1 MTDAI
6 LTTRLRFSAQAHV
19 GMAGLGRND
28 RWLIRQVLD
37 DFTSGDLP
45 LGRIHLTSDRSPNGE
60 LWHLAS
66 VVVRD
71 GLRALINIT
80 PADDIMPERYQV
92 LGILTAE
99 SDLVAD
105 TQTLLN
111 RLVGQRPVACPASV
125 ARRAVT
131 LASGVAGSSRTHLN
145 GEWLAI
151 LAGSPEEGIT
161 LSSRQQACLA
171 AGFLLA
177 AIRMRVRDLARP
189 AWRPVDWLLRTEP
202 RTNGLI
208 SVVVGAQAIYIVGD
222 GGLSALVTEVWEPC
236 GIAGAAM
243 YVLSRW
249 LRRVRGI
256 EVAAAEREPG
266 DE

>member
-1 MTDAI
+1 MIDQRPKQQSEHAKYGGAAGLGSDAI

-105 TQTLLN
+105 TQTLL
-111 RLVGQRPVACPASV
+111 G
-125 ARRAVT
+125 
-131 LASGVAGSSRTHLN
+131 AG
-145 GEWLAI
+145 
-151 LAGSPEEGIT
+151 PFEG
-161 LSSRQQACLA
+161 
-171 AGFLLA
+171 
-177 AIRMRVRDLARP
+177 
-189 AWRPVDWLLRTEP
+189 
-202 RTNGLI
+202 
-208 SVVVGAQAIYIVGD
+208 
-222 GGLSALVTEVWEPC
+222 
-236 GIAGAAM
+236 
-243 YVLSRW
+243 
-249 LRRVRGI
+249 
-256 EVAAAEREPG
+256 
-266 DE
+266 